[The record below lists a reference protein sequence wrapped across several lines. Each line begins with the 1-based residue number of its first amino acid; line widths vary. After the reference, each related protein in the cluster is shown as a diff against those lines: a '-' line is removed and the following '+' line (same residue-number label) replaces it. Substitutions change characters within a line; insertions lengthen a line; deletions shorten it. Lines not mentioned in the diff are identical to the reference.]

1 MYKYALF
8 DMDGTVLDTLQD
20 LTDAVNHTLSEYG
33 YPLISTDTCAKNL
46 GNGARQLL
54 TLSAPDGADIDLMLQ
69 NYLPYYNSHCLI
81 KTGPYAGIP
90 ELMKELGETGVRC
103 AIISNK
109 PDAATAELGE
119 RFFKGLVDYC
129 VGEKPGINRKPAPD
143 TVISA
148 MDYFG
153 ASRED
158 CVYIGDTEVDIITA
172 KNSGIDCIAVSW
184 GFRSEDELKE
194 SGAECVVHSVS
205 ELRDKIVNG

>member
-1 MYKYALF
+1 
-8 DMDGTVLDTLQD
+8 MDGTVLDTLQD

-33 YPLISTDTCAKNL
+33 CPLISADTCAANL
-46 GNGARQLL
+46 GNGARRLL
-54 TLSAPDGADIDLMLQ
+54 TLSAPEGSDIDLMLQ

-90 ELMKELGETGVRC
+90 ELMKELGKMGVRC

-119 RFFKGLVDYC
+119 RFFKGIVDYC

-143 TVISA
+143 TVLSA
-148 MDYFG
+148 MEFFG
-153 ASRED
+153 ASSEE

-172 KNSGIDCIAVSW
+172 NNAGIDCIAVSW
-184 GFRSEDELKE
+184 GFRSEDELRK
-194 SGAECVVHSVS
+194 SGADCIVHSVS
-205 ELRDKIVNG
+205 ELRDMIVDG